1 MVFFTG
7 RAPTFGEVAIATQ
20 ELIRMVLLKARVN
33 SHLEMVTLMRDL
45 SSGVCLTEWGHG
57 CTPTGTLTRASS
69 LMGKPMAAGYL
80 SLLVMEM
87 LGLPIAMK
95 GNILE
100 MNLMDRAQSGV
111 VLPPSIIPL
120 IIS

>member
-1 MVFFTG
+1 MYSNRNTYQ
-7 RAPTFGEVAIATQ
+7 GEFANGQA
-20 ELIRMVLLKARVN
+20 
-33 SHLEMVTLMRDL
+33 
-45 SSGVCLTEWGHG
+45 
-57 CTPTGTLTRASS
+57 
-69 LMGKPMAAGYL
+69 MAAGYL

-87 LGLPIAMK
+87 LGLPIAMR